1 MHRQGLLLLGMGL
14 LAFALGCRSAC
25 QSHLDYT
32 GPTPAEPSD
41 FLFRK
46 NSILGGDPSKP
57 PLTTSPIEPAPEEDV
72 PPGLVGE
79 DLEEEAT
86 PEPGP
91 APGMDD
97 LDMEVP
103 GEGDEA
109 DRDSMPSPDAEGDD
123 TPAEAE
129 PGGAADSEPQA
140 QLEWHAPRP
149 R

>member
-1 MHRQGLLLLGMGL
+1 MHGQRLLLGLGI
-14 LAFALGCRSAC
+14 LAFALGCRNTC

-41 FLFRK
+41 FLYRR

-57 PLTTSPIEPAPEEDV
+57 PLTTGPIEPAPEEDV

-79 DLEEEAT
+79 DLGEEAT
-86 PEPGP
+86 ADPGP
-91 APGMDD
+91 TPGLDELD
-97 LDMEVP
+97 LDNPRDDEETMPDALPPADAE
-103 GEGDEA
+103 GEGDPASDAMPDEA
-109 DRDSMPSPDAEGDD
+109 
-123 TPAEAE
+123 AEA
-129 PGGAADSEPQA
+129 GPQA

>member
-1 MHRQGLLLLGMGL
+1 MHHRRWLLLGITVL
-14 LAFALGCRSAC
+14 TFALGCRNTC

-32 GPTPAEPSD
+32 GPLPAQPSD
-41 FLFRK
+41 FLYRK

-57 PLTTSPIEPAPEEDV
+57 PLTTGPIEPAPEEDV

-79 DLEEEAT
+79 DLGEEAET
-86 PEPGP
+86 EPAP

-97 LDMEVP
+97 LEMEMP
-103 GEGDEA
+103 GEGDELN
-109 DRDSMPSPDAEGDD
+109 RDSMPPDAEGDD
-123 TPAEAE
+123 Q
-129 PGGAADSEPQA
+129 PGDSESDSSADRQPQA